1 MTEAHTKG
9 ATKQVYVT
17 LAGLPLTIDLDWP
30 VHRSQTGADFYILH
44 GTVRLQ
50 DSGGLY
56 ALVALQLTVTVRE
69 VLPSLEPRDVES
81 PAINTIRKAVD
92 TREIEFLKSPKR
104 VPLQFNSRTWD
115 FKRNKWAFGQASDS
129 QVAELLERK
138 AYWQTKLEG
147 AGARVWVADP
157 TDAQYLDTPAG
168 RIAEIAQSLAQ
179 RGLLRV
185 EDDYALAT
193 DKLLAQ
199 SERIEAERKRAQEE
213 LEQKHAF
220 EKG

>member
-1 MTEAHTKG
+1 MTEAHTRG

-50 DSGGLY
+50 NSGLY

-179 RGLLRV
+179 RGLLRM

-199 SERIEAERKRAQEE
+199 SERIEAERRRAQEE

-220 EKG
+220 ERG